1 MSTLW
6 I

>member
-6 I
+6 C